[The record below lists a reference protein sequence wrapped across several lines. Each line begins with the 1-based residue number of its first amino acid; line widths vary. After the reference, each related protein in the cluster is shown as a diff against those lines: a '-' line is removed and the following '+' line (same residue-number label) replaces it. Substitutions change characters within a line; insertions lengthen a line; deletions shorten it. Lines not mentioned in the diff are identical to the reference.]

1 MKLASDYLKN
11 KGIRSAAYVI
21 EFWNEIE
28 QSVIFNLG
36 MFNYLK
42 LTCVFDND
50 EISIF
55 IYDSNNRVIYTKE
68 KVIKSFKNNLF
79 LSTDITFDINIIF
92 IKSQFFCIDKED
104 INYYY
109 TLDNK
114 DFYYVDDGT
123 ILYLCKVCLSL
134 DKIQD
139 FIYDFLLD
147 ITREMQYA
155 CHFIFYRSNIRD
167 NKRVDFDVKVEQI
180 KLLTQLNNKTF
191 IENLEEYKEEINL
204 SEKEINVIKNLLQNN
219 QIV

>member
-55 IYDSNNRVIYTKE
+55 IYDSNNRVIYSKE

-92 IKSQFFCIDKED
+92 IKSQCFFIDKED

-191 IENLEEYKEEINL
+191 IENLEEYKEVIKL
-204 SEKEINVIKNLLQNN
+204 SEKEINVINFLLQNN